1 LLIIGDHKEGNL
13 VGILT
18 SKVSK
23 LEKLKKDKLQFQVN
37 LRTQQWNR
45 TEKLVEEY
53 KKIIQISD
61 FVLWF
66 PKGSNSHLGKF
77 TKKCLGS
84 FRIHYVLFKNTVL
97 LIAFI
102 NFEPNPLLVNINKLK
117 PYKFI
122 EFKVQDSKMET
133 LV

>member
-1 LLIIGDHKEGNL
+1 M
-13 VGILT
+13 
-18 SKVSK
+18 
-23 LEKLKKDKLQFQVN
+23 
-37 LRTQQWNR
+37 
-45 TEKLVEEY
+45 EEY

-97 LIAFI
+97 LMAFI